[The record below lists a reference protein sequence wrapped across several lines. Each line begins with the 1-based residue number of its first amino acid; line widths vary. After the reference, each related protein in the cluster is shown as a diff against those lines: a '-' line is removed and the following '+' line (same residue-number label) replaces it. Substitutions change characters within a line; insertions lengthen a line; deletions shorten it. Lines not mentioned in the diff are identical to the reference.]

1 MPVLAKQWLLAGAIM
16 LLTLTAVYLHKFV
29 ESGRNRPGIFGCVDD
44 HGQNAGDYVVKLA
57 GAMDTRE
64 RGPSSELIA
73 SHLAA
78 HLGLL
83 RPEPAAVMLHPD
95 LIGWLSVQKPD
106 LARILR
112 ASSGL
117 NFGTKLLTDGA
128 LWPIGRELPD
138 TMLLAAGQI
147 FAFDALIENDD
158 RRQDNQNILVR
169 GDDIFVIDHE
179 AAFSFLYALGRSQ
192 SQPWEVR
199 NRPSL
204 LRHLFYYQLRKRP
217 VDLRSFIARLADLG
231 DTELERIV
239 REVPGEWRHSEL
251 GRISTHLQCVRDH
264 AGEFQRQVLEAL
276 A

>member
-1 MPVLAKQWLLAGAIM
+1 MM
-16 LLTLTAVYLHKFV
+16 LLTLTAVLLHKFV
-29 ESGRNRPGIFGCVDD
+29 ESGRSRPGIFGCIDD

-73 SHLAA
+73 SNLAA
-78 HLGLL
+78 HLGIL
-83 RPEPAAVMLHPD
+83 RPEPAAVRLHPG
-95 LIGWLSVQKPD
+95 LIGWLSTKKAD
-106 LARILR
+106 LAGVVR
-112 ASSGL
+112 ASGGL

-128 LWPIGRELPD
+128 LWPVGRELPD
-138 TMLLAAGQI
+138 AMFLAACQI

-179 AAFSFLYALGRSQ
+179 AAFSFLYAVGARRLEPWAVASRS
-192 SQPWEVR
+192 
-199 NRPSL
+199 SL
-204 LRHLFYYQLRKRP
+204 RRHLFYYQLRKRP
-217 VDLRSFIARLADLG
+217 VDLRNFTARLADLG
-231 DTELERIV
+231 DSELEQIV
-239 REVPGEWRHSEL
+239 REVPSEWRHSEL
-251 GRISTHLQCVRDH
+251 GRISSHLQCVRDH